1 MIRKLIEAHLDSPK
15 AYFTEI
21 IYSLFVTDN
30 IVTTVAD
37 YYIQTHDSETLSNIV
52 DSKSYN
58 NTNAIDYIINS
69 LINKDGL
76 PFYLFLF
83 YYFYNKDNINVID
96 LAKITCYIKT
106 NTKYSNEFKLFLSKF
121 LYRFDED
128 IYNSYQNEA
137 LVGAN
142 DYEDFYDRYIKIL
155 NCKN

>member
-1 MIRKLIEAHLDSPK
+1 MIRKLIEAYLDSPK

-30 IVTTVAD
+30 IVTIVAD
-37 YYIQTHDSETLSNIV
+37 YYIQTHDSKTLSNIV

-58 NTNAIDYIINS
+58 NANAIDYIINS

-96 LAKITCYIKT
+96 LTKITRYIKT
-106 NTKYSNEFKLFLSKF
+106 NTKFSNEFKLFLSKF
-121 LYRFDED
+121 LYGFDEN
-128 IYNSYQNEA
+128 IYDSYQNEA
-137 LVGAN
+137 LIGAN
-142 DYEDFYDRYIKIL
+142 DYEDFYDRYIKNIEL
-155 NCKN
+155 